1 MSRVLVGTATGL
13 HRVGG
18 DDRPD
23 LEGRAVTAID
33 GDGDQWLVLVDG
45 YELHRGPLGRLRP
58 IATLEGEPGRCL
70 AASGGGHLVGTAGAH
85 LVRILGGDRLTPVD
99 SFEDPALREG
109 WHTPWGGPPDVRS
122 LAASRDGA
130 LHVNVHVGG
139 ILRSDDAGE
148 SWRPTIDLHADVH
161 QVCALQDGTVV
172 AATAFGLAIST
183 DAGTTWRFQT
193 DGLHARYQRAVAVC
207 GDALIASASDGPR
220 TRNAAVY
227 RTDLRA
233 MRPFERCDRGLPQ
246 TFTDNVD
253 TYCIDALGTTAAI
266 GTADGEVYVT
276 GDCGL
281 TWELCARGLGAVR
294 CVAVAAE

>member
-1 MSRVLVGTATGL
+1 MSRLLVGTATGL
-13 HRVGG
+13 HSVG
-18 DDRPD
+18 DDGGPD

-33 GDGDQWLVLVDG
+33 RDGDLWWVLVDG
-45 YELHRGPLGRLRP
+45 REVRRGPLGGLRP
-58 IATLEGEPGRCL
+58 IATLDGRRGWCL
-70 AASGGGHLVGTAGAH
+70 AATAEGPLVGTAGAH
-85 LVRILGGDRLTPVD
+85 LVRILGDRLTPVH
-99 SFEDPALREG
+99 SFEDAGLREG

-122 LAASRDGA
+122 LATSRDGA

-148 SWRPTIDLHADVH
+148 SWRPTIDLDADVH
-161 QVCALQDGTVV
+161 QVRALDDGTVV
-172 AATAFGLAIST
+172 AATAFGLAVST
-183 DAGTTWRFQT
+183 DAGATWRFQI

-227 RTDLRA
+227 RTDLKA
-233 MRPFERCDRGLPQ
+233 TRPFERCDRGLPQ
-246 TFTDNVD
+246 SFSDNVD
-253 TYCIDALGTTAAI
+253 TYCIDALGATAAI
-266 GTADGEVYVT
+266 GTADGEVYVS
-276 GDCGL
+276 GDSGL